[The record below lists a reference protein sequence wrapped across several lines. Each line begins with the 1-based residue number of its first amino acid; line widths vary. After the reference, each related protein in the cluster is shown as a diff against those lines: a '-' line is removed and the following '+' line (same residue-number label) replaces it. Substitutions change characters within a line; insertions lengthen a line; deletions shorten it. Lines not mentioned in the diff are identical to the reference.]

1 MAAATDPV
9 YLRVLEDLRERIRGG
24 LLPPGARVPSR
35 NAIIARY
42 GVGETA
48 AKHALQVLATEG
60 LIEARTGSGSYVRKV
75 PPASYLDHDRLR
87 FPGSPFGLDEAASAD
102 PRGNDSPSVV
112 AGGASSASQGRGPG
126 SARRLSWEHQT
137 SRLLP
142 PPHIARRL
150 GLEPGADWVMSTRYL
165 LSADSE
171 PVQLA
176 TSYEPDRITAGTP
189 VAVPEQGPLAGRGV
203 IERMASIGIVVDEVI
218 EEVSVRPALRA
229 ESAAL
234 GMPPGAPALVIERA
248 HLACGQAVEAGEIV
262 IAADRFRLR
271 YRIPVPCS
279 PTPAPAMQP

>member
-35 NAIIARY
+35 NAIIAKY

-75 PPASYLDHDRLR
+75 PAACYLEHDRLQ
-87 FPGSPFGLDEAASAD
+87 FPGSPFGLDEAAQD
-102 PRGNDSPSVV
+102 QTGD
-112 AGGASSASQGRGPG
+112 GASTGRTPAGRAATPAGVPG
-126 SARRLSWEHQT
+126 SARRLAWEHQT

-142 PPHIARRL
+142 PPHIALRL
-150 GLEPGADWVMSTRYL
+150 GLEPGIDWVMSTRYL
-165 LSADSE
+165 LTADSE

-176 TSYEPDRITAGTP
+176 TSYEPDRMTAGTQI
-189 VAVPEQGPLAGRGV
+189 AVPEQGPLAGRGV

-218 EEVSVRPALRA
+218 EEVSVRPSLRA

-234 GMPPGAPALVIERA
+234 GMPAGAPALLI
-248 HLACGQAVEAGEIV
+248 LACGQIVEAGEIV

-271 YRIPVPCS
+271 YRIPVLDFLVR
-279 PTPAPAMQP
+279 